1 MIRHVIMLKF
11 KPEVSQEQQAE
22 LGKTSIDV
30 IGQIPGV
37 KNIIAGPALDIEG
50 KPVCDAALFIDFDDE
65 AKLKAYLE
73 HPVHKAAEA
82 QLPAV
87 CSDIK
92 VLDCLY

>member
-22 LGKTSIDV
+22 LGKTSV
-30 IGQIPGV
+30 EALEQIPGV
-37 KNIIAGPALDIEG
+37 KSIIAGLALDIEG
-50 KPVCDAALFIDFDDE
+50 KAVCDAALFIDFDDE
-65 AKLKAYLE
+65 TKLKAYLE

-92 VLDCLY
+92 VLNCLY

>member
-11 KPEVSQEQQAE
+11 KLEVSQEQQAE
-22 LGKTSIDV
+22 LGKTSV
-30 IGQIPGV
+30 EALEQIPGV

-50 KPVCDAALFIDFDDE
+50 KPVCDAAVFIDFDDE

-92 VLDCLY
+92 VLNYLY

>member
-22 LGKTSIDV
+22 LGKTSIEV
-30 IGQIPGV
+30 IGQIPGF
-37 KNIIAGPALDIEG
+37 KNIIAGLALDIEG
-50 KPVCDAALFIDFDDE
+50 KPVCDAALFIDFNDE

>member
-22 LGKTSIDV
+22 LGKTSV
-30 IGQIPGV
+30 EALEQIPGV
-37 KNIIAGPALDIEG
+37 NNIIAGPALDIEG
-50 KPVCDAALFIDFDDE
+50 KPVCDAAVFIDFDNE

-92 VLDCLY
+92 VLNCLY

>member
-1 MIRHVIMLKF
+1 
-11 KPEVSQEQQAE
+11 
-22 LGKTSIDV
+22 
-30 IGQIPGV
+30 
-37 KNIIAGPALDIEG
+37 LDIEG
-50 KPVCDAALFIDFDDE
+50 KPVFDAALFIDFDDE

>member
-11 KPEVSQEQQAE
+11 KLEVSQEQQAE
-22 LGKTSIDV
+22 LGKTSV
-30 IGQIPGV
+30 EALEQIPGV
-37 KNIIAGPALDIEG
+37 KSIIAGPALDIEG
-50 KPVCDAALFIDFDDE
+50 KPVCDAAVFIDFDNE

-92 VLDCLY
+92 VLNCLY